1 MSPEAELENK
11 NMAIKK
17 ILISQ
22 RAPMND
28 APYVALKE
36 KFGVDITFKQFF
48 LIEPLSSREFRAQR
62 INILDR
68 KSVV

>member
-1 MSPEAELENK
+1 
-11 NMAIKK
+11 MAIKK

-48 LIEPLSSREFRAQR
+48 LIEPLSSRE
-62 INILDR
+62 LDR

>member
-1 MSPEAELENK
+1 
-11 NMAIKK
+11 
-17 ILISQ
+17 
-22 RAPMND
+22 MND

-62 INILDR
+62 INILDYTAIISR
-68 KSVV
+68 PAILLTRSMACAMN